1 MGVLPKVSGF
11 FLTVKSLASYKII
24 LFCSVL
30 LVSVG
35 FGLELLV
42 FALHCSFLLSVL
54 SSAIS
59 VSLSLLFW
67 LHFFLVLFWVSLFAV
82 FCRNRDFRSKHAPI
96 AFYSAEFGG
105 FGSKCAKKR
114 CLKETQIC
122 VVGSKLCFCV

>member
-1 MGVLPKVSGF
+1 MLAGQFLVRHDFPVGVLPKVGDC
-11 FLTVKSLASYKII
+11 FLTVESLASYKTI

-59 VSLSLLFW
+59 VSLSLLF
-67 LHFFLVLFWVSLFAV
+67 
-82 FCRNRDFRSKHAPI
+82 
-96 AFYSAEFGG
+96 
-105 FGSKCAKKR
+105 
-114 CLKETQIC
+114 
-122 VVGSKLCFCV
+122 